1 MFAICQDFKVEE
13 KISKMS
19 FFGHNLVQDY
29 EMEDDETDTYI
40 DPRFRT
46 VEPWSNEAIE
56 TWKYDRKRK
65 YPTFTKLE
73 SAKRVK
79 QALEEKR
86 RRMREARANQ
96 MKERQNTDHQGKR
109 KFRNRMIV
117 EGMQIEE
124 KETIRTQRIIKEK
137 AIVFLISI
145 MKKKV

>member
-1 MFAICQDFKVEE
+1 
-13 KISKMS
+13 MS
-19 FFGHNLVQDY
+19 FSGYNLVQDY

-46 VEPWSNEAIE
+46 VEPWSSEAIE

-96 MKERQNTDHQGKR
+96 MKERQN
-109 KFRNRMIV
+109 
-117 EGMQIEE
+117 
-124 KETIRTQRIIKEK
+124 KEK
-137 AIVFLISI
+137 
-145 MKKKV
+145 KKEIRRRQKTEDRRRNPED